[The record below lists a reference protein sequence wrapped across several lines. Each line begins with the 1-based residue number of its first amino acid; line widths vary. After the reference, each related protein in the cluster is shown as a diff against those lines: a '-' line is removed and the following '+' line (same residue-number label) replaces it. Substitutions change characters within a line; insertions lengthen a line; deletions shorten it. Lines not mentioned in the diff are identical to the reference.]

1 MFVLSHSDV
10 RANGTPEPCVCS
22 TGTILDNGDG
32 IENRR
37 VGQLHHC
44 QCGKM
49 ECVSHMSMFGK
60 SSSNLVCHKDGGMFK

>member
-1 MFVLSHSDV
+1 
-10 RANGTPEPCVCS
+10 
-22 TGTILDNGDG
+22 LDNGGDG
-32 IENRR
+32 VENRR